1 MGCGGT
7 GVLRAPGRLRRRAH
21 GPNHIRTRAGRPH
34 WPWGDLDVY
43 VVGSARPAG
52 TPDRVVVD
60 DDPVRL
66 LERLRTENRGG
77 DVHLVGGP
85 RTVDTY
91 MRLGALDE
99 LRLLVLPVLTGEG
112 RRLTPEVAPTSALR
126 LAGTREWPSG
136 VVELVYDVERA
147 R

>member
-1 MGCGGT
+1 M
-7 GVLRAPGRLRRRAH
+7 
-21 GPNHIRTRAGRPH
+21 
-34 WPWGDLDVY
+34 Y

-136 VVELVYDVERA
+136 VVELVYDVERG